1 MISLKSQSKKSVWY
15 VNSCF
20 STHTTRD
27 EDKFASLQEENNGTI
42 SFGNDNLAK
51 VIGKGTIKLGSKD
64 VMVED
69 IFLI

>member
-15 VNSCF
+15 VNIFF

-51 VIGKGTIKLGSKD
+51 VIG
-64 VMVED
+64 
-69 IFLI
+69 